1 LKRIR
6 NSKNSIRATLF
17 RGIGWRIFVSFT
29 TLLCVLILILAVV
42 TWKYLENV
50 TYTNAANELRVQSIT
65 LVQQL
70 QRDLTR
76 IETSQRFL
84 VSDGGRLNDLMSWRH
99 PTTPK
104 KIENYLQSRT
114 SPGSLF
120 EDFYVFSDTGDIL
133 ARTDHEWPSGNV
145 SDTQF
150 FKLGLKKVG
159 FADIFEDPLYAG
171 IVLLVVGPIGDSKAP
186 EGVLV
191 GKVRLSRLYELMEH
205 KLGLANNAEAFLLDS
220 QLHFVTPAKNVPA
233 DEVLKSHLAE
243 TPLKDHLN
251 EEFWVGRYRN
261 YKGEE
266 VLGTVRKTQGYDGF
280 LVVEKPYTDIQH
292 HVEFITQVLI
302 ISVIVLLLA
311 LTLTTILITRSITR
325 PVLDLVESAHR
336 IASGDLETAVD
347 VPVAD
352 DEIGFLALELDSM
365 RVRINQYQSQLRERL
380 EISERKRLESERLA
394 AIGTLAASL
403 AHEIRNP
410 LNGMSLLVT
419 QMERSPER
427 SDKDRKILSG
437 LRSEIARLDRLV
449 SDILDYARPLQL
461 EVRRLDLR
469 ELTQEV
475 MEFVSPLMQKNKIEV
490 DLRLGM
496 SPLEIQGDRDRLRQA
511 LLNVTQNAIE
521 AMTDGGHLTVGLARV
536 DEKVLLTIQDT
547 GPGIPAEI
555 QSRIFDLFFSTKEKG
570 TGLGLST
577 VRKIFDAHGGS
588 IEILSGIMTPQGP
601 SVGTLFQFYLPAV

>member
-1 LKRIR
+1 
-6 NSKNSIRATLF
+6 
-17 RGIGWRIFVSFT
+17 
-29 TLLCVLILILAVV
+29 
-42 TWKYLENV
+42 
-50 TYTNAANELRVQSIT
+50 
-65 LVQQL
+65 
-70 QRDLTR
+70 
-76 IETSQRFL
+76 
-84 VSDGGRLNDLMSWRH
+84 M
-99 PTTPK
+99 
-104 KIENYLQSRT
+104 
-114 SPGSLF
+114 
-120 EDFYVFSDTGDIL
+120 
-133 ARTDHEWPSGNV
+133 
-145 SDTQF
+145 
-150 FKLGLKKVG
+150 G
-159 FADIFEDPLYAG
+159 FADIFENPIYAE
-171 IVLLVVGPIGDSKAP
+171 IVLLVVGPIGDPRAP

-220 QLHFVTPAKNVPA
+220 QLHFVTPAKNAPA
-233 DEVLKSHLAE
+233 DEVLKSHLAA

-251 EEFWVGRYRN
+251 EEFWVGRYHN

-280 LVVEKPYTDIQH
+280 LVVEKPYTDIQQ
-292 HVEFITQVLI
+292 HVEFITRVLI
-302 ISVIVLLLA
+302 VSVLVLLIA

-336 IASGDLETAVD
+336 IASGDLETQVD
-347 VPVAD
+347 IPVAD

-410 LNGMSLLVT
+410 LNGMTLLVT
-419 QMERSPER
+419 QMERSEGR
-427 SDKDRKILSG
+427 SDVDRKILVG

-461 EVRRLDLR
+461 ELHRLDLR
-469 ELTQEV
+469 TLTQEV
-475 MEFVSPLMQKNKIEV
+475 IEFVRPLMLKNKI
-490 DLRLGM
+490 DLRLNLGAT
-496 SPLEIQGDRDRLRQA
+496 PQFILGDRDRLRQA

-521 AMTDGGHLTVGLARV
+521 AMTNGGELIVSV
-536 DEKVLLTIQDT
+536 DRIEEPGGSRIRLSVQDS
-547 GPGIPAEI
+547 GPGIPLEI

-588 IEILSGIMTPQGP
+588 IEIESGLTAAGP
-601 SVGTLFQFYLPAV
+601 TVAGTIFHFLLPTI